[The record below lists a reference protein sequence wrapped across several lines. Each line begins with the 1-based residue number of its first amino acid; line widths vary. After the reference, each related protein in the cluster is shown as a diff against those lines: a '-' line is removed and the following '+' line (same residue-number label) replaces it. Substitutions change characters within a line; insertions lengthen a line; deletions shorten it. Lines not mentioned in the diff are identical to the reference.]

1 MGEGK
6 GIKSNVNILRMP
18 SGGIEYEGYE
28 IACFSAGPSVHV
40 PAMNRVKQYIT
51 EANLTSKA
59 FPISKAYAAWETDEV
74 ISEELYR

>member
-1 MGEGK
+1 M
-6 GIKSNVNILRMP
+6 
-18 SGGIEYEGYE
+18 
-28 IACFSAGPSVHV
+28 HV